1 MRRHLAVAL
10 AAIVLLGC
18 SSEDPDALERLT
30 DSERAALPV
39 VDHAGL
45 KALLARHQGKAVALA
60 GWSVHR
66 GDFEELYES
75 LGALAKPDAT
85 RGPVVVAMN
94 MDGTQAIRNDVL
106 PLIRKSQL
114 GIENCVFE
122 GDQMDLLAVVD
133 PEWGG
138 LLPALWIYD
147 ATGTLKHSLYGDD
160 LAGQAQ
166 ALLDALTAEK
176 KR

>member
-10 AAIVLLGC
+10 AASVLLGC

-39 VDHAGL
+39 VDHTGL
-45 KALLARHQGKAVALA
+45 KALLATHQGKVVVLA
-60 GWSVHR
+60 GWSVHH
-66 GDFEELYES
+66 GDFGTLYES
-75 LGALAKPDAT
+75 LIPLAKPDAKL
-85 RGPVVVAMN
+85 GPVVVAMN
-94 MDGTQAIRNDVL
+94 LDGTQAIRNEVL
-106 PLIRKSQL
+106 PLIRKSKA

-138 LLPALWIYD
+138 LLPALWVYD
-147 ATGTLKHSLYGDD
+147 ATGTLKHCLYGDG

-166 ALLDALTAEK
+166 ALLDALTVKK